1 MSLTN
6 NAQSAAPTLAL
17 AMERYFEIALYLLVL
32 VGFGCL
38 ASTGGLTLGSVL
50 LVSAALLFRGY
61 ILIARRR
68 WLIPENWTTP
78 LTVAYG
84 VFYLADAFL
93 ISRTFLS
100 STVHLVLF
108 VMVVRLFSAR
118 RDRDY
123 YFLAVISFLMLL
135 AASVLT
141 VESTFLFAFAAF
153 LLVGVVTFILMEM
166 LSASRRATLLAR
178 PAADPSMARQLGLWL
193 VLSAPGFVLFLFL
206 AGAAIFLVLPR
217 LSSSYLS
224 EYAVSTGIATG
235 FSDHVQLGQIGEI
248 QQSSSLVMHIQ
259 VEGDQ
264 HGSFDLKW
272 RGVTL
277 NLFNGKSWSNP
288 HEQHFVRRIGDR
300 FLLHDPEP
308 NPATGAPA
316 RVIRYRVLME
326 PVASSVFFLAPTPLT
341 LQGDYRVV
349 STDEAG
355 GVFDP
360 DPEHPVNSYQAS
372 SNVAQP
378 SPARLRTAGSQYPP
392 QVLLN
397 DLQTPGWLDP
407 RIVRL
412 ANEITSAESNSYDKA
427 AAIERYLSTHF
438 TYSLKLPATVDRDPI
453 AQFLFERKQGHCEYF
468 ASAMAIMLR
477 TVGIPARVVNGFR
490 TGEFN
495 DITSQYLVRARDA
508 HSWVEVFFPGY
519 GWVGFDP
526 TPAAPPPSR
535 TAWGRVSLYLDAAAS
550 FWREWVINY
559 DSSHQHI
566 LTLQAAHSTFE
577 WFRNTQSWT
586 RYQYRS
592 LLNAARRSEETV
604 SEAPFAWSL
613 KAAGVLL
620 LLILGGNVHRWW
632 QVMARRRM
640 AARPQQFP
648 RAAATIWYERTLQ
661 ALAKRGFPKSP
672 VQTPEEFLRSIPDP
686 VLREG
691 ISRITEHYQRAR
703 FGDSPQ
709 DAARLPEVFR
719 ELSAGARR

>member
-1 MSLTN
+1 
-6 NAQSAAPTLAL
+6 
-17 AMERYFEIALYLLVL
+17 MERYFEIALYLLVC

-38 ASTGGLTLGSVL
+38 ASTGGLTLGPVL
-50 LVSAALLFRGY
+50 SVSAALLFRGY
-61 ILIARRR
+61 TLISRRP

-153 LLVGVVTFILMEM
+153 LLVGVVAFILMEM
-166 LSASRRATLLAR
+166 LSASRRATILAK
-178 PAADPSMARQLGLWL
+178 PAADPSMAKQLGLWL
-193 VLSAPGFVLFLFL
+193 VLSAPGFVLFLL
-206 AGAAIFLVLPR
+206 LGGAAIFLVLPR

-248 QQSSSLVMHIQ
+248 QQSNSLVMHIE

-264 HGSFDLKW
+264 HGVFELKW

-288 HEQHFVRRIGDR
+288 HEQHFVRRVGDR
-300 FLLHDPEP
+300 FLLREPEP
-308 NPATGAPA
+308 NPEIAAPA
-316 RVIRYRVLME
+316 RIIHYRVVME
-326 PVASSVFFLAPTPLT
+326 PLASSVFFLAPTPLT
-341 LQGDYRVV
+341 LEGDYRVV
-349 STDEAG
+349 SMDEAG

-360 DPEHPVNSYQAS
+360 DPEHPVNIYQAS
-372 SNVAQP
+372 SDVAQP
-378 SPARLRTAGSQYPP
+378 SPARLRTAGSAYPP

-397 DLQTPGWLDP
+397 DLQTPAWLDP
-407 RIVRL
+407 RIARL
-412 ANEITSAESNSYDKA
+412 ANEITASESNNYDKA

-453 AQFLFERKQGHCEYF
+453 AQFLFQRKQGHCEYF

-477 TVGIPARVVNGFR
+477 TLGIPARVVNGFR
-490 TGEFN
+490 TGQFN
-495 DITSQYLVRARDA
+495 DITAQYVVRARDA
-508 HSWVEVFFPGY
+508 HSWVEGFFPGY
-519 GWVGFDP
+519 GWVSFDP

-535 TAWGRVSLYLDAAAS
+535 TAWGRVTLYLDAAAS

-559 DSSHQHI
+559 DSSHQHV
-566 LTLQAAHSTFE
+566 LTLEAAHSTFE
-577 WFRNTQSWT
+577 WFHHIERWT
-586 RYQYRS
+586 RHQYQR
-592 LLNAARRSEETV
+592 LLDAARRSEEAV
-604 SEAPFAWSL
+604 SEAPITWSM

-620 LLILGGNVHRWW
+620 LLILGGKLHRLW
-632 QVMARRRM
+632 QEMARWRM

-661 ALAKRGFPKSP
+661 AVAKRGFPKSP
-672 VQTPEEFLRSIPDP
+672 AQTPEEFLRSIPDQA
-686 VLREG
+686 LREG

-703 FGDSPQ
+703 FGDSAE

-719 ELSAGARR
+719 ELSSGARR

>member
-1 MSLTN
+1 MSFANSTESR
-6 NAQSAAPTLAL
+6 AISL
-17 AMERYFEIALYLLVL
+17 AMERYFEIALYLLVF

-38 ASTGGLTLGSVL
+38 ASTGGLNLGPVL

-61 ILIARRR
+61 TLFSRRS

-84 VFYLADAFL
+84 LFYLADAFL
-93 ISRTFLS
+93 ISHTFLT

-108 VMVVRLFSAR
+108 VLVVRLFSAR

-166 LSASRRATLLAR
+166 QSSSRRANILAR
-178 PAADPSMARQLGLWL
+178 PRGDPSIAKQLGFWL
-193 VLSAPGFVLFLFL
+193 VLSAPAFVAFLL
-206 AGAAIFLVLPR
+206 LGGAVIFLLLPR
-217 LSSSYLS
+217 ISNSYLS
-224 EYAVSTGIATG
+224 EYAVNTGIVTG

-259 VEGDQ
+259 VAGDQ
-264 HGSFDLKW
+264 PGIFDLKW

-277 NLFNGKSWSNP
+277 NLFNGRSWSNP
-288 HEQHFVRRIGDR
+288 HEQHFVRRVGDR
-300 FLLHDPEP
+300 FLLSAAEDKRES
-308 NPATGAPA
+308 PAGAH
-316 RVIRYRVLME
+316 ILHYRVLME

-341 LQGDYRVV
+341 LKGDYRVI

-360 DPEHPVNSYQAS
+360 DPEHPVNTYEAS

-378 SPARLRTAGSQYPP
+378 SPAQLRAASSGYPP
-392 QVLLN
+392 QILLN
-397 DLQTPGWLDP
+397 DLQTPGSLDP

-412 ANEITSAESNSYDKA
+412 AAEITSAENNNYDRA
-427 AAIERYLSTHF
+427 AALERYLRTHF
-438 TYSLKLPATVDRDPI
+438 TYSLKLSHTLDRDPL
-453 AQFLFERKQGHCEYF
+453 ASFLFERKQGHCEYF

-477 TVGIPARVVNGFR
+477 SLGIPARVVNGFR

-495 DITSQYLVRARDA
+495 DITSQYLVRASNA
-508 HSWVEVFFPGY
+508 HSWVEAFFPGY

-526 TPAAPPPSR
+526 TPAASAPSR
-535 TAWGRVSLYLDAAAS
+535 TAWARVMLYLDAAAS

-559 DSSHQHI
+559 DAGHQHI
-566 LTLQAAHSTFE
+566 LSRQAAHGTLE
-577 WFRNTQSWT
+577 WFRRMQGWI
-586 RYQYRS
+586 RHEYQR
-592 LLNAARRSEETV
+592 LLDGARRSAESV
-604 SEAPFAWSL
+604 SEAPLAWSL
-613 KAAGVLL
+613 KAAGALL
-620 LLILGGNVHRWW
+620 LLILGGN
-632 QVMARRRM
+632 ARRLWQAISRRRV
-640 AARPQQFP
+640 AARPRKFP
-648 RAAATIWYERTLQ
+648 RAAATFWYERTIQ

-672 VQTPEEFLRSIPDP
+672 VQTPEEFLHSIPDAA
-686 VLREG
+686 LREP
-691 ISRITEHYQRAR
+691 IARLTEHYEQAR
-703 FGDSPQ
+703 FGNSPR
-709 DAARLPEVFR
+709 AAACLPEVFA
-719 ELSAGARR
+719 EIVTAARR